1 MSDAGATIKAI
12 TRMRRD
18 FPNDP
23 KRSKQIQN
31 MLANAAI

>member
-1 MSDAGATIKAI
+1 
-12 TRMRRD
+12 MRRD